1 MAKNLKIGS
10 IVAKKDKKKEFSVRL
25 APGVEMSIRVK
36 NKDGELIGEAELS
49 DGAYLNMQTP
59 AEEIAFLLDKEYI
72 TEEQAE
78 ERLENVP
85 DYVKYQISVK
95 NQLEAD
101 EAPTKSKNT
110 SKSKPKSKIEDD
122 DF

>member
-10 IVAKKDKKKEFSVRL
+10 VVAKKDKKKEFSIRL
-25 APGVEMSIRVK
+25 APGVEVSIRVK
-36 NKDGELIGEAELS
+36 NKDGEVIGEAELS

-95 NQLEAD
+95 NQLD
-101 EAPTKSKNT
+101 SEAPAKSKNT
-110 SKSKPKSKIEDD
+110 SKPKSKSKVEDE

>member
-1 MAKNLKIGS
+1 MKNFKVGS

-36 NKDGELIGEAELS
+36 NKDGEVIGEAELS

-59 AEEIAFLLDKEYI
+59 AEEIAFLLSKDYI
-72 TEEQAE
+72 TDEEAD

-95 NQLEAD
+95 NQLDAETPA
-101 EAPTKSKNT
+101 KSKNT
-110 SKSKPKSKIEDD
+110 SKPKPKSKVEDD